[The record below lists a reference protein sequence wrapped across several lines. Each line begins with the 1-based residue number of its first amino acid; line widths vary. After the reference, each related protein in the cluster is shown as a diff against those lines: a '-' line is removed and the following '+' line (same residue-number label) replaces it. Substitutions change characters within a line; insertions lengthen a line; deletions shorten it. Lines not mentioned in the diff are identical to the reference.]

1 MIIAA
6 FSSSAWAG
14 LGNENAGTTVF
25 NFLKI
30 ESAARPTAMGGA
42 FTGLADDASAL
53 YYNPAGTA
61 TLDGRQFILGYNNS
75 IIDIQSGF
83 IGYIHPV
90 GAERKFLVYLNYLNY
105 GDFIRTDANGEVDGT
120 FSGSDI
126 LFAAGYAM
134 KVKEDLQAGG
144 TAKLIYE
151 KIETYSAIGFAADL
165 GLKWKLERSKTEIG
179 LMIQN
184 LGLQAST
191 FVDGGDKESLPL
203 TIRGGFSSHLRGLPL
218 LFAADLIYP
227 TDNDL
232 YFAFG
237 TELLSIK
244 PLYIRLG
251 WSSLGSNY
259 KTDSDKDDLAG
270 FAAGFGFDYNR
281 MQLSYTI
288 TPQAELG
295 TSHRVTLT
303 GGL

>member
-1 MIIAA
+1 
-6 FSSSAWAG
+6 
-14 LGNENAGTTVF
+14 
-25 NFLKI
+25 
-30 ESAARPTAMGGA
+30 
-42 FTGLADDASAL
+42 
-53 YYNPAGTA
+53 
-61 TLDGRQFILGYNNS
+61 
-75 IIDIQSGF
+75 
-83 IGYIHPV
+83 
-90 GAERKFLVYLNYLNY
+90 LVYLNYLNY

-237 TELLSIK
+237 TEVLSIK